1 MEKFRA
7 PPYLGLR
14 VLHLAIKQGKKGWR
28 KSISFFKKKI
38 KKKDFIY
45 LVLERGKGREKK
57 RERNINVWLL
67 LMHPPLGT

>member
-1 MEKFRA
+1 MSLIGEWLFSMEKFRS

-38 KKKDFIY
+38 KKKRFY
-45 LVLERGKGREKK
+45 LSSF
-57 RERNINVWLL
+57 REREREGEKEGEK
-67 LMHPPLGT
+67 H